1 MQQIH
6 RRLATVSLTILVAA
20 LACTGCG
27 LSSTP
32 VVADETDDARLAALA
47 DDPLFTDGSVTGPQV
62 PDTSANVSVQRGAIT
77 VEDLWPSDVT
87 AEPGARGPA
96 WPAATTMLA
105 QLREAGWRPVA
116 VSCELDRSSGL
127 EGATVYAT
135 KEFDDFTAAL
145 EAEVRPPSSKLVG
158 YVPFHAET
166 DDPWSAHSEVPAGS
180 SCLDGDGPPSG
191 EGSVP
196 DDLAIAP
203 WY

>member
-6 RRLATVSLTILVAA
+6 RRLATVSLSILVAA
-20 LACTGCG
+20 LCCTGCG
-27 LSSTP
+27 LSAKP
-32 VVADETDDARLAALA
+32 VVADGTDDARLAALA
-47 DDPLFTDGSVTGPQV
+47 DDPLFTDGSVSGPQV

-77 VEDLWPSDVT
+77 VDGLWPSDVT
-87 AEPGARGPA
+87 AEPGPSGPA
-96 WPAATTMLA
+96 WPAATAMLV

-127 EGATVYAT
+127 EGATVFAT
-135 KEFDDFTAAL
+135 KEFGDFTAAL
-145 EAEVRPPSSKLVG
+145 EAVVRPPSSKLVG
-158 YVPFHAET
+158 YVPFHAEAV
-166 DDPWSAHSEVPAGS
+166 DPWSAHSEVPTGS
-180 SCLDGDGPPSG
+180 SCLDGSGPPVD